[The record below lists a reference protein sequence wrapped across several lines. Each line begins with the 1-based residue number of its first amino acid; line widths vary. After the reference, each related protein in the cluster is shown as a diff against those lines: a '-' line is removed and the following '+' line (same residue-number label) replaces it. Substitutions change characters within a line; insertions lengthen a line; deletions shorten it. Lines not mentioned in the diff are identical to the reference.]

1 MTQHLLDPRELT
13 LEGSVN
19 FRDLGDLGGLVT
31 GDGRRVRAGLVY
43 RSDALHGLTAA
54 DMERLATLR
63 IALLVDL
70 RAATEIERS
79 GPSPLVASG
88 TRVLHAPIMA
98 QEGAPRDLAEIQME
112 MLYAEMLEKGR
123 ARFGEI
129 FTALAGEDNLPAVIH
144 CAAGKDRT
152 GVTVA
157 LLLRL
162 LAVPDE
168 AIVLDYALTDRNMAR
183 LLDRLK
189 GLATSSTDVSYPAH
203 FYRAAPE
210 TMEAFLASIDHTW
223 GSAET
228 YLTGAGVTSD
238 QVETLRHR
246 LLEPDI

>member
-1 MTQHLLDPRELT
+1 MAQHLLDPRELT

-19 FRDLGDLGGLVT
+19 FRDLGGLVT
-31 GDGRRVRAGLVY
+31 RDGQRVRTGYVY

-54 DMERLATLR
+54 DMERLASLR

-79 GPSPLVASG
+79 GPSPLVAGGS
-88 TRVLHAPIMA
+88 RVLHAPIMR
-98 QEGAPRDLAEIQME
+98 QEGAPRDLDPETRMEI
-112 MLYAEMLEKGR
+112 LYAGMLEGGR
-123 ARFGEI
+123 DTFGEI

-162 LAVPDE
+162 LGVPDE
-168 AIVLDYALTDRNMAR
+168 VIVLDYTLTDRNMAR
-183 LLDRLK
+183 LIERLRIS
-189 GLATSSTDVSYPAH
+189 GVVSTDVAYPAH

-210 TMEAFLASIDHTW
+210 TMDTFLASLDDTW
-223 GSAET
+223 GSAEA
-228 YLTGAGVTSD
+228 YLTDAGVSRD
-238 QVETLRHR
+238 HVETLRNR
-246 LLEPDI
+246 LLEPTQH

>member
-1 MTQHLLDPRELT
+1 MAQHMLDPRELT

-19 FRDLGDLGGLVT
+19 FRDLGGLST
-31 GDGRRVRAGLVY
+31 GDGQRVRTGRVY

-54 DMERLATLR
+54 DMERLATLQ
-63 IALLVDL
+63 IALLIDL

-88 TRVLHAPIMA
+88 TRVLHAPIMR
-98 QEGAPRDLAEIQME
+98 QEGAPRELDPEARME
-112 MLYAEMLEKGR
+112 MLYASMLEDGR
-123 ARFGEI
+123 ESFGEI
-129 FTALAGEDNLPAVIH
+129 FTALADEDNLPAVIH

-162 LAVPDE
+162 LGVPDG

-183 LLDRLK
+183 LLDRQRQS
-189 GLATSSTDVSYPAH
+189 AEISTDVTYPAQ

-210 TMEAFLASIDHTW
+210 TMDAFLTSLDHTW
-223 GSAET
+223 SSAET
-228 YLTGAGVTSD
+228 YLTDAGVTSD
-238 QVETLRHR
+238 QVDTLRHR

>member
-1 MTQHLLDPRELT
+1 MAQHLLDPRELT

-19 FRDLGDLGGLVT
+19 FRDLGGLVT
-31 GDGRRVRAGLVY
+31 GDGQRVRTGRVY

-54 DMERLATLR
+54 DMERLAALR

-162 LAVPDE
+162 LGVSDE
-168 AIVLDYALTDRNMAR
+168 AIVLDYALTDRKMAR
-183 LLDRLK
+183 LLERLHQS
-189 GLATSSTDVSYPAH
+189 ATGSAEATYPVH
-203 FYRAAPE
+203 LHRAAPE
-210 TMEAFLASIDHTW
+210 TMEAFLASLDHTW

-228 YLTGAGVTSD
+228 CLTDAGVTGD
-238 QVETLRHR
+238 HIDTLRHR